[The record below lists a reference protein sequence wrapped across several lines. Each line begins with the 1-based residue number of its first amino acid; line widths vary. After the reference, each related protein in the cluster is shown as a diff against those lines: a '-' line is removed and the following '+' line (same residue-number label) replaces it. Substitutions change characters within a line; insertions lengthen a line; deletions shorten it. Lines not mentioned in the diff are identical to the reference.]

1 MSNKRFNSK
10 SVIALAFILI
20 AVVWVYLGVTKYG
33 LWDQKEGPMSGFF
46 PAIVGGV
53 LLVASLIYFF
63 RSFSLESAKIE
74 KSAIQLIIGM
84 LAILGVSYI
93 IGFLPALLV
102 FYIFWLRV
110 MEKMPWRSIAVA
122 AVVMIVIVY
131 GTFSLWLRVPFP
143 KGLLFE
149 LIFG

>member
-20 AVVWVYLGVTKYG
+20 AVVWVYLGVTQYG

-46 PAIVGGV
+46 PSIVGGV

-63 RSFSLESAKIE
+63 RSFSLKSAKME

-84 LAILGVSYI
+84 LAILGVSYV
-93 IGFLPALLV
+93 IGFLPTLLV

-110 MEKMPWRSIAVA
+110 MEKMSWRSIVIATI
-122 AVVMIVIVY
+122 VMTVIVY

-143 KGLLFE
+143 KGLLLE
-149 LIFG
+149 MIFG

>member
-53 LLVASLIYFF
+53 LLIASLIYFF

-74 KSAIQLIIGM
+74 KSAIRLIIGM

-110 MEKMPWRSIAVA
+110 MKKMPWRSIAVA

-143 KGLLFE
+143 KGLLVE
-149 LIFG
+149 WIFG

>member
-1 MSNKRFNSK
+1 M
-10 SVIALAFILI
+10 
-20 AVVWVYLGVTKYG
+20 
-33 LWDQKEGPMSGFF
+33 
-46 PAIVGGV
+46 
-53 LLVASLIYFF
+53 
-63 RSFSLESAKIE
+63 ESAKIE
-74 KSAIQLIIGM
+74 KNAIQLIIGM

-122 AVVMIVIVY
+122 AAVMIVIVY

-149 LIFG
+149 SIFG